1 MRFRCTSPHC
11 LRRCCRCRRIR
22 RRASQRTVR
31 HRGRPSPLRVGLLNM
46 LPCALCVGECGPI
59 RRCHCTQWP
68 TKHITAVHV
77 CRCVSHLGEGGSAIL
92 HTYWIE
98 SASSCFASGSEYH
111 QECCRIETI
120 HAKARGQRFHFATRP
135 EHSPL
140 ACSSR
145 RQRQLVSITKMWMIR
160 CTQSCHFLTVLKCR
174 PWCVCVHT
182 PRGDSPLCA
191 RS

>member
-1 MRFRCTSPHC
+1 MCF
-11 LRRCCRCRRIR
+11 
-22 RRASQRTVR
+22 VR
-31 HRGRPSPLRVGLLNM
+31 WRMWAHQTMPLHSVAHQTYNRGSRLSM
-46 LPCALCVGECGPI
+46 C
-59 RRCHCTQWP
+59 Q
-68 TKHITAVHV
+68 
-77 CRCVSHLGEGGSAIL
+77 SLGEGGSAIL